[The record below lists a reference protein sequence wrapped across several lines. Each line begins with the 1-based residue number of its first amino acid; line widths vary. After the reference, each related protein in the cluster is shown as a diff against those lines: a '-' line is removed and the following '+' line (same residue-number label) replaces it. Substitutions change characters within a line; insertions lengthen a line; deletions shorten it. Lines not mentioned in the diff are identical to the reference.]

1 MGLLGIFG
9 SSQRKAPK
17 RGPRDDL
24 PPEVKRVVNRLREVV
39 DPETELD
46 IVDEGLVYGV
56 TVKDKLAQ
64 VFLLLA
70 RSTPECHFCQSIAV
84 NVQRRILR
92 DAVEALRKEGF
103 KRIEVYNELGL
114 LLEEWGD
121 KDGSTWIR

>member
-9 SSQRKAPK
+9 SPQRKAPK

-92 DAVEALRKEGF
+92 DTVEALRKEGF